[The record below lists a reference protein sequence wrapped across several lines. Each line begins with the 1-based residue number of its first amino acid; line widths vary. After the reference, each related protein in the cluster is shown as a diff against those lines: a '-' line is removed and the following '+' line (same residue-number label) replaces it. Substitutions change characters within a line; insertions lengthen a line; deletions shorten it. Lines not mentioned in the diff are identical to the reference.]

1 MVQVELGF
9 RRAKWKNRVE
19 RFITEPWGLG
29 EGGGKEGAKPP
40 SKDRVHAADTSPQ
53 MFDQVTE
60 NHGEAY

>member
-1 MVQVELGF
+1 M
-9 RRAKWKNRVE
+9 E

-29 EGGGKEGAKPP
+29 EGGGKEGVKPP
-40 SKDRVHAADTSPQ
+40 SEDHVHAADASPQ